1 MERLPPRQRAGL
13 ALAGALIGLLLL
25 YVGVR
30 VYVREAALD
39 EATLRV
45 QNRLRLPRSAFE
57 LERVEADGTM
67 RVLLRRVAVLDPAR
81 DTMLYAPEARLTF
94 RADALGG
101 TGPIRFDRL
110 DVDEPLVRL
119 VERPDGEWNL
129 TQALRVEADGAEVRF
144 AAGADT
150 LEEASRPLLF
160 RDVRI
165 TDGRVMMATA
175 VQPGDSLP
183 ALFAS
188 RGGPP
193 LVRMGGRTMLVRRA
207 RDVDAR
213 LSSIRVGGTQGW
225 RVDVSQLTAQVSNP
239 DLRVAAASGWIEQT
253 GTDRYR
259 FDLRSLRTGF
269 SAFSG
274 AGAFRLAE
282 SGILWDAR
290 LRASPL
296 DFRDLRGLGFGVP
309 AGGRAAFS
317 LDVRSLPDGRMAL
330 RSPDA
335 VVTTPESRI
344 AGRFAATGGGG
355 RPWAF
360 SDTRLSLDPL
370 DFATV
375 NQLGFAQIPYDGTVR
390 GTVASLDVLEQG
402 RPGALRIDLAASF
415 RPPGSG
421 GDPSVVAAA
430 GNVTVGGAAP
440 FRLDGVRI
448 EARPVYLAAL
458 APLMSDTAR
467 SNLLRGTLRGSAV
480 ASGTPA
486 DLRVSGG
493 SLAYEVGDAPPTR
506 VGDLEARFSTSPALR
521 YEVTGRAAPLAL
533 ATLTEL
539 FPQLPFQSA
548 TLSGPFR
555 VAGTAERAAFD
566 LDFQGAAG
574 RLAARGTVL
583 PGEVLRFDVDG
594 RVEAFRSGVLLAAS
608 NPVQGPLSGTFSAR
622 GSAQDFG
629 FDVELAHQGGTFDLG
644 GRVRNPGDGMQFDV
658 AGRVADF
665 RLGTVLGRP
674 GLFNSPLTGPIALT
688 GGGRQPY
695 RFDVDLRGPVGLLDL
710 EGWFRPGE
718 VPSYFVTGQVAGVNP
733 AELPGGRGLP
743 AGSLTASL
751 QVEGRGTTPET
762 FEGRVDLV
770 ARSSTLA
777 GQPLDEAT
785 VRLAAR
791 GGILQVDTLQASF
804 RGARVAASGTWGLTR
819 PAPQP
824 LRLSLAAQ
832 DLATFAPMLA
842 RAGVAPPDL
851 AGSVA
856 LEGWL
861 SGTFRN
867 PAFSASGSGSGLR
880 YGTWRAATLA
890 LEAQGSLGAQGWR
903 GFGNLQA
910 DGVLLAGREE
920 LQNLRL
926 EVNAAPGLAT
936 FGVFARRD
944 GVSDLSAAGTL
955 ALEGRELR
963 GVELQSLAMRLG
975 DASWQL
981 MQPSRIVW
989 GGVQGIEVERLALRR
1004 SGDRGGVIEL
1014 DGRLPPT
1021 GSTDL
1026 RLNLAGVDL
1035 ADLRRITTAA
1045 PDMGGI
1051 LNLDA
1056 VLSGPVGSPEMT
1068 ITGSVDSLSYGGV
1081 TTERV
1086 ALDGRYTG
1094 RQLVGNARVRMAGQD
1109 ILTLDATL
1117 PMLISLGGTV
1127 PGFELLRDEPLRAR
1141 LLADSVPLAL
1151 AAASFPTV
1159 VENAEGALSADASV
1173 SGTLN
1178 DPTVN
1183 GDAHVHQAAVTVIPL
1198 ARRFTEIDARL
1209 ALRGEEI
1216 RIDTL
1221 TARSDGRASVTGSVL
1236 LDEPGRPRVLL
1247 RAVADGFDV
1256 IGREDVADLKVS
1268 SDLTLSGRLP
1278 EATLSGR
1285 VVLDEGTIRI
1295 PTVGERGE
1303 VAIVD
1308 AEVGEIGADTIP
1320 DEVAGASAAAM
1331 LGGLRVSS
1339 LRVEVDEGVWLE
1351 SEDARLQIRGD
1362 MVVTRAGAE
1371 PRIYGDLEVVRGSY
1385 ALRVGPLR
1393 REFDIER
1400 GLVQFYGTPDLN
1412 PTLDILAV
1420 NQVRTLDPG
1429 ASGSVLEV
1437 QVQVGGTLQAPTIR
1451 LSSNTRPPLPESE
1464 LLSYLIF
1471 GRSTANLGG
1480 STGALAQQILTQE
1493 LFGGLVAAELE
1504 QELSRSGL
1512 VDYVRVRSR
1521 PGEATTPFGFGG
1533 GALGAV
1539 GLSAPTFEFG
1549 WELTNDLF
1557 LTAEVGFPAL
1567 EQSPL
1572 FGIGLDYQINER
1584 TRARLARESVRRD
1597 VFTRPFYT
1605 GPDFQ
1610 WTLDVRHRWEWGRT
1624 RPDSTALDSL
1634 AATAAAAQAAAQ
1646 SAPPIPEPAPQPQGG
1661 EGVRNPPAETPKKE
1675 EGTR

>member
-1 MERLPPRQRAGL
+1 MSRLTPPQRAGL
-13 ALAGALIGLLLL
+13 ALAGALLGLLLL
-25 YVGVR
+25 WVGFR

-39 EATLRV
+39 QATLQV

-57 LERVEADGTM
+57 LEEVSEDGTM
-67 RVLLRRVAVLDPAR
+67 RVLLRRLAVLDPAR
-81 DTMLYAPEARLTF
+81 DTILYAPTARLTF
-94 RADALGG
+94 RSDVLGG

-110 DVDEPLVRL
+110 DVAEPYLRL
-119 VERPDGEWNL
+119 VERADGEWNL
-129 TQALRVEADGAEVRF
+129 TQALRVEADGSEVRF

-150 LEEASRPLLF
+150 LEDASRPLLF
-160 RDVRI
+160 RDVRL
-165 TDGRVMMATA
+165 TDGRVMVATA

-183 ALFAS
+183 ARFAS

-207 RDVDAR
+207 RNVDAR
-213 LSSIRVGGTQGW
+213 LSSVRVGGTQGW
-225 RVDVSQLTAQVSNP
+225 RADVSELTAEVSNP
-239 DLRVAAASGWIEQT
+239 DLRVAQLRGWIEQV

-259 FDLRSLRTGF
+259 FDLEALRTPF
-269 SAFSG
+269 STFAG

-290 LRASPL
+290 LRAAPL

-309 AGGRAAFS
+309 EGGRAAFT
-317 LDVRSLPDGRMAL
+317 LDVRSLPDGRMSL

-335 VVTTPESRI
+335 SVTTPESRI
-344 AGRFAATGGGG
+344 SGRFAATGGGG

-360 SDTRLSLDPL
+360 SDTRLALDPL

-375 NQLGFAQIPYDGTVR
+375 NQLGFAEIPYDGTVR

-415 RPPGSG
+415 RPRGAG
-421 GDPSVVAAA
+421 GEPSVVAAA
-430 GNVTVGGAAP
+430 GNVAVGGAAP

-448 EARPVYLAAL
+448 EARPLYLAAL
-458 APLMSDTAR
+458 APMMSDTAR
-467 SNLLRGTLRGSAV
+467 AALLRGTLRGTAT

-486 DLRVSGG
+486 DLRVTGG
-493 SLAYEVGDAPPTR
+493 ALAYEVGDAPPTR
-506 VGDLEARFSTSPALR
+506 VSDLEARFATRPALR

-539 FPQLPFQSA
+539 FPQLPFRAA

-555 VAGTAERAAFD
+555 VSGTAARAAFD
-566 LDFQGAAG
+566 LDFQGSAG
-574 RLAARGTVL
+574 RLAARGTVF
-583 PGEVLRFDVDG
+583 PGETLRFDVAG
-594 RVEAFRSGVLLAAS
+594 QVEAFRSGVLLAAA
-608 NPVQGPLSGTFSAR
+608 NPVQGPLSGTFAAS
-622 GSAQDFG
+622 GSAADFR
-629 FDVELAHQGGTFDLG
+629 FDVDLAHQGGTFDLG

-718 VPSYFVTGQVAGVNP
+718 VPSYFVTGRVAGVNP
-733 AELPGGRGLP
+733 QELPGGRGMP
-743 AGSLTASL
+743 AGNLTAAL
-751 QVEGRGTTPET
+751 RVEGRGTTPET
-762 FEGRVDLV
+762 FEGSVDLV
-770 ARSSTLA
+770 AQSSTLA
-777 GQPLDEAT
+777 GQPLDAAT

-791 GGILQVDTLQASF
+791 GGVLQVDTLEASF
-804 RGARVAASGTWGLTR
+804 RGARVAASGAWGLTR
-819 PAPQP
+819 PAAEP
-824 LRLSLAAQ
+824 LRVSLAAR

-856 LEGWL
+856 LDGTV
-861 SGTFRN
+861 SGTFRS
-867 PAFSASGSGSGLR
+867 PAFELTGSGSGLR
-880 YGTWRAATLA
+880 YGTWRAGTLA
-890 LEAQGSLGAQGWR
+890 LRAQGSLGPQGWR

-910 DGVLLAGREE
+910 DQVLLAGREE
-920 LQNLRL
+920 FQNLRL
-926 EVNAAPGLAT
+926 ELNAAPGLAT

-944 GVSDLSAAGTL
+944 GASDLSVAGTL

-963 GVELQSLAMRLG
+963 GVELQSLGMRLG

-1004 SGDRGGVIEL
+1004 TGGRGGVIEL

-1021 GSTDL
+1021 GNTDL

-1035 ADLRRITTAA
+1035 ADLRRITASA
-1045 PDMGGI
+1045 PDVGGV
-1051 LNLDA
+1051 LNLNA

-1081 TTERV
+1081 ATERV
-1086 ALDGRYTG
+1086 AIDGRYSG

-1109 ILTLDATL
+1109 VLAVDAAL

-1141 LLADSVPLAL
+1141 LVADSLPLGL
-1151 AAASFPTV
+1151 VAASFPTV
-1159 VENAEGALSADASV
+1159 AENAEGAFSADATV
-1173 SGTLN
+1173 TGTLN

-1183 GDAHVHQAAVTVIPL
+1183 GGASLHQAAVTVIPL
-1198 ARRFTEIDARL
+1198 KQRFTDINARL

-1221 TARSDGRASVTGSVL
+1221 SARSDGTASLTGSVL
-1236 LDEPGRPRVLL
+1236 LDQPGQPRVLL
-1247 RAVADGFDV
+1247 RLVADGFDV
-1256 IGREDVADLKVS
+1256 IDREDLASLKVS

-1285 VVLDEGTIRI
+1285 LTLDEGTIRI
-1295 PTVGERGE
+1295 PTLGERGE

-1320 DEVAGASAAAM
+1320 GAIAGESAAAAF
-1331 LGGLRVSS
+1331 GGLRVSA
-1339 LRVEVDEGVWLE
+1339 LQVVVDEGVWLE

-1362 MVVTRAGAE
+1362 MLVTRAGAE

-1412 PTLDILAV
+1412 PTLDIVAV

-1429 ASGSVLEV
+1429 STGSVLEV
-1437 QVQVGGTLQAPTIR
+1437 QVQVGGTLQAPTLR

-1471 GRSTANLGG
+1471 GRSTAGLGG
-1480 STGALAQQILTQE
+1480 STGALAQQILAQE

-1533 GALGAV
+1533 ALGAV

-1549 WELTNDLF
+1549 WELSNDLF
-1557 LTAEVGFPAL
+1557 LTAEIGFPAL

-1584 TRARLARESVRRD
+1584 TRARLAREAVRRD

-1605 GPDFQ
+1605 GPDHQ
-1610 WTLDVRHRWEWGRT
+1610 WTLDVQHRWEWGRT
-1624 RPDSTALDSL
+1624 QPDSTALDSL
-1634 AATAAAAQAAAQ
+1634 AARAAAAQAAP
-1646 SAPPIPEPAPQPQGG
+1646 APPPVPPAPQPQGAA
-1661 EGVRNPPAETPKKE
+1661 EAVRNPPAETPKKE